1 MKEDTK
7 IVIKFTKEQ
16 EVFLEK
22 YHKQKQTS
30 KPFVYPPFRT
40 LRNY

>member
-7 IVIKFTKEQ
+7 TVIKFTKEQ

-22 YHKQKQTS
+22 YNKQKQTS